1 MNRKLLAWLQEHT
14 VTYGIPTLR
23 DPSTPFYKK
32 TMAWLFAKL
41 IDRGHGHDVIM
52 FDIPDKYDKVHYN
65 VYEHSPNEF
74 ILDAVFYTKGKAVL
88 KLWLT
93 IHPWKK
99 IHTYMKK
106 DQITVPHGTELAKK
120 SWNGYDYF
128 EYPIMCST
136 EHADDSDRYVVMGRT
151 KSIALTGDIIGDKST
166 VEVIATME
174 AMSTM
179 FDAMLKMLGYC

>member
-14 VTYGIPTLR
+14 ITYGIPTLR

-41 IDRGHGHDVIM
+41 IDRGSGHDVIM

-74 ILDAVFYTKGKAVL
+74 RLDAVFYTKEKPAL

-93 IHPWKK
+93 IHPWKEM
-99 IHTYMKK
+99 HTYLNG
-106 DQITVPHGTELAKK
+106 DQITVPHGTELAEK
-120 SWNGYDYF
+120 SWIGCGYTYR
-128 EYPIMCST
+128 EYPIMCSA
-136 EHADDSDRYVVMGRT
+136 EQPDDSDKYVVIGRT
-151 KSIALTGDIIGDKST
+151 KSITLAKGVKVNVVD
-166 VEVIATME
+166 TME

-179 FDAMLKMLGYC
+179 FDAMLKMLGY